1 MRTQPLV
8 ASKNCPKITLC
19 KCLYDLYNNTIM
31 EKEAV

>member
-8 ASKNCPKITLC
+8 ASKNGPKTTLC
-19 KCLYDLYNNTIM
+19 KCLYDLYNKPIM